1 MMGWIVALLCLVIH
15 SQYLAEGFLISQ
27 VAKAAMHKKAPHDID
42 YETLRNVSVRA
53 EGERYAEEDSS
64 ARRALIRKLASLP
77 LVAGYIAP
85 HLSTAETDC
94 DIIQKCSNG
103 AIVEEEA
110 IPGAYQQFCMS
121 LPERSVRL
129 QATGEEINIQQNSS
143 SSVAGRT
150 GVVIWNSSLLLLR
163 ILDGIAMAT
172 ATQDGNFFTDKSVL
186 ELGCGTGLCSV
197 AVAKLAQGA
206 NNPKE
211 REPARFKV
219 TATDGNEEV
228 VALAEK
234 NAKHNGL
241 ISMDKSLSFQ
251 VAQMQWNFLDAMQ
264 YSEEMHLVIGSDLTY
279 NSNAW
284 PALAQTVSTVL
295 NPRMGIFIYL
305 TCGHAG
311 FNLDSELSGFAS
323 VAQSEGLEILTETD
337 VRWPFRNP
345 DSPQTISLTK
355 ILQQFFETS
364 KEGSAGDTQRGAR
377 VLVFA
382 RR

>member
-1 MMGWIVALLCLVIH
+1 MTHTLL
-15 SQYLAEGFLISQ
+15 Q
-27 VAKAAMHKKAPHDID
+27 
-42 YETLRNVSVRA
+42 
-53 EGERYAEEDSS
+53 
-64 ARRALIRKLASLP
+64 
-77 LVAGYIAP
+77 
-85 HLSTAETDC
+85 HL
-94 DIIQKCSNG
+94 
-103 AIVEEEA
+103 
-110 IPGAYQQFCMS
+110 FF
-121 LPERSVRL
+121 L